1 MADAVTYL
9 LTRTDVE
16 QALGMPEAVSAVEA
30 AFRAYA
36 LGKAQM
42 PPKPYLNF
50 ETGDLRIMPAYL
62 PELGLAGVKLVNV
75 HPDNVEFPTVMAT
88 LAVFDPGTG
97 FLLAIMDATYL
108 TAVRTGAAG
117 AIAAKYLAR
126 TDSTVASFVGAG
138 IQAYTQLLGLLVTV
152 PSIKELLVCD
162 VDADAARALAHKAH
176 EEHGLTAEA
185 CSLDDAVRNADILT
199 TTTPVRKP
207 IVKGDLLRPGTH
219 VNAIGADAPG
229 KQELERVI
237 LESAKIVVDNWEQ
250 ASHGGEINV
259 AVTEGVISR
268 DDIHA
273 ELGEVAAGLKPGR
286 ERPDEITVFDSTGL
300 AIQDLAC
307 AAHVYR
313 RVMADEGARAG
324 LRTIDFLA
332 R

>member
-1 MADAVTYL
+1 
-9 LTRTDVE
+9 
-16 QALGMPEAVSAVEA
+16 VEA

-36 LGKAQM
+36 QGKAQM

-75 HPDNVEFPTVMAT
+75 HPDNVELPTVMGT

-138 IQAYTQLLGLLVTV
+138 IQAYTQLQGLLVTV
-152 PSIKELLVCD
+152 PSIERLLVCD
-162 VDADAARALAHKAH
+162 VDADAAQALAHKAH
-176 EEHGLTAEA
+176 EEHGLAAEA

-237 LESAKIVVDNWEQ
+237 LESAKQ
-250 ASHGGEINV
+250 GRATSASPSAS
-259 AVTEGVISR
+259 AVQ
-268 DDIHA
+268 
-273 ELGEVAAGLKPGR
+273 GLPR
-286 ERPDEITVFDSTGL
+286 AMPIT
-300 AIQDLAC
+300 AIA
-307 AAHVYR
+307 
-313 RVMADEGARAG
+313 ARASQVPG
-324 LRTIDFLA
+324 WTSSLERGHGPRCDG
-332 R
+332 RRRSDECE

>member
-9 LTRTDVE
+9 LTRADVE
-16 QALGMPEAVSAVEA
+16 QALGMPEAIDAVEA

-36 LGKAQM
+36 QGKAQM
-42 PPKPYLNF
+42 PPKAYLTF
-50 ETGDLRIMPAYL
+50 ERGDLRIMPAYL

-75 HPDNVEFPTVMAT
+75 HPDNADLPTVMAT

-97 FLLAIMDATYL
+97 FPLAIMDGTYL

-117 AIAAKYLAR
+117 AVAAKYLAR
-126 TDSTVASFVGAG
+126 TDSAVASFVGAG
-138 IQAYTQLLGLLVTV
+138 TQAYTQLQGLLVTV
-152 PSIKELLVCD
+152 PSIKELLACD
-162 VDADAARALAHKAH
+162 VDADAAQALAHQAQ
-176 EEHGLTAEA
+176 EEHGLTAQA
-185 CSLDDAVRNADILT
+185 CSLEDAVRNADILT

-229 KQELERVI
+229 KQELERLI

-259 AVTEGVISR
+259 AVTEGWICREDV
-268 DDIHA
+268 HA

-313 RVMADEGARAG
+313 RVMADEEVKAG
-324 LRTIDFLA
+324 LRTIDLLA